1 MRTAALS
8 ILLALA
14 LAAPAVVLAA
24 DRKASGTLSVEQAN
38 GSIKITARGGVLGRV
53 SSGTIQFFD
62 LTPDDR
68 WFPVV
73 NGIGRGVYVSYRGD
87 EISFRLLGG
96 QYKLVLRGKG
106 ISISARGSGS
116 AMLDGEPDA
125 AGLTGIWAV
134 GADAD
139 CGRSPEKCARV
150 PDTPRR
156 VLFGPPTPQK
166 SSAAVVRS

>member
-53 SSGTIQFFD
+53 TSGTIQFFD

-68 WFPVV
+68 WFPVI
-73 NGIGRGVYVSYRGD
+73 NGIGRGVYVNYRGD
-87 EISFRLLGG
+87 DISFRLLGG
-96 QYKLVLRGKG
+96 QCKL
-106 ISISARGSGS
+106 
-116 AMLDGEPDA
+116 
-125 AGLTGIWAV
+125 
-134 GADAD
+134 
-139 CGRSPEKCARV
+139 
-150 PDTPRR
+150 
-156 VLFGPPTPQK
+156 
-166 SSAAVVRS
+166 